1 MDQSHSAVDVAV
13 NEAVE
18 STTPAYQKLIDLEAF
33 NKGFVQGLIIHLV
46 QTKRSEECF
55 LMSYHRAALNLSS
68 MIALNNVKHFQAA
81 AMLARSVLELAVEIR
96 LIDLMPDAVL
106 RMVAFQ
112 RLEKLK
118 AAQKAIRFAANHTLQ
133 FATDLTSYN
142 EFIKVH
148 QTSIEAIAT
157 SLWGTLKV
165 RHWSNRHLSEQVKL
179 LGEPFEEIY
188 HSLYKQLSWHV
199 HAGLA
204 GVANMKPEA
213 FPYVFGVSCQI
224 AALSFE
230 EILKAVIRQ
239 FALSSAVP
247 TIYKEL
253 EFATIRAGVKGNE
266 KLEGALRQDLGL
278 S

>member
-1 MDQSHSAVDVAV
+1 
-13 NEAVE
+13 
-18 STTPAYQKLIDLEAF
+18 
-33 NKGFVQGLIIHLV
+33 
-46 QTKRSEECF
+46 
-55 LMSYHRAALNLSS
+55 MSYHRAALNLSS

-81 AMLARSVLELAVEIR
+81 AMLARSVFELAVEIR
-96 LIDLMPDAVL
+96 LIDLTPDAVL

-118 AAQKAIRFAANHTLQ
+118 AAQKAIRFAANHRCNSLRSSHPI
-133 FATDLTSYN
+133 TSSSR
-142 EFIKVH
+142 FTKRVSRPLR
-148 QTSIEAIAT
+148 QA
-157 SLWGTLKV
+157 WGTLKV

-188 HSLYKQLSWHV
+188 HSLYKHLSWHV

-253 EFATIRAGVKGNE
+253 EFATIRAGVKGHE
-266 KLEGALRQDLGL
+266 KLEGALRQNLGL

>member
-1 MDQSHSAVDVAV
+1 MDQSHSAIDVAV

-55 LMSYHRAALNLSS
+55 PMSYHRAALNLSS

-81 AMLARSVLELAVEIR
+81 AMLARSVFELAVEIR

-133 FATDLTSYN
+133 FATDLTPYN

-165 RHWSNRHLSEQVKL
+165 RHWSNRHLSEQVSSPYSRL
-179 LGEPFEEIY
+179 DDDRSSTNPRTQAGARTFAVHLHGATWVAVYGWSLG
-188 HSLYKQLSWHV
+188 
-199 HAGLA
+199 
-204 GVANMKPEA
+204 NN
-213 FPYVFGVSCQI
+213 
-224 AALSFE
+224 
-230 EILKAVIRQ
+230 
-239 FALSSAVP
+239 SAV
-247 TIYKEL
+247 
-253 EFATIRAGVKGNE
+253 
-266 KLEGALRQDLGL
+266 
-278 S
+278 